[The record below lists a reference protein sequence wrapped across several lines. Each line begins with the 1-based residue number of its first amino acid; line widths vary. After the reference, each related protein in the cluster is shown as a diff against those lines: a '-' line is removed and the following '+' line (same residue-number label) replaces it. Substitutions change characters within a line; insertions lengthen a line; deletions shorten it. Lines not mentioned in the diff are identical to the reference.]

1 MLVVLFDVVY
11 IELTPLFCTSS
22 FNSPFGSRCV
32 GIHDTRVTNSVTSA
46 WLPSCRQLNALD
58 TDVHIDWNSSVHQ
71 ISVHHGCTFGE
82 ESMTAFSSYDK
93 FSEKICQ
100 LGLSHQISTQ
110 QELKKVDSPE
120 HPLVSSSR
128 GAGLSNNMPSQRTQ
142 EIDDLQKLQIA
153 LAMISKECPLVFKY
167 DPSHLIFGRVC
178 MIRKSRAFN
187 LSPYRRKSPDD
198 TTSDI
203 EEIPIEEIDAH
214 NPSHVIVREIAFG
227 QNTEPGCPPATL
239 WFGVPEDAI
248 ATCDFK
254 EQLRQNRKFKKE
266 QRKQQQG
273 FVSREQA
280 LSTKLSADGNI
291 LPTFSQFGS
300 VDDPLHQYY
309 MAHGAFKLF
318 YSQDQHVHDL
328 IRSVMILEIEKMKLN
343 GCRDSIMVPYTIST
357 NEEEQVVNA
366 TVTLHVKELVLTE
379 KIRALGHFFLDSSL
393 WPVNQGRQY
402 VTDSTPIPSTESA
415 YRVSS
420 NKAFQKSQ
428 WSSFVDN
435 LCNEN
440 DATVAVTMVNMQN
453 GGGKIRLR
461 IFEEMASANSPVFY
475 SDDSHQNLNAPQQTS
490 SSLLLSPSFSSF
502 FLDFEAQWKLVQEFY
517 DKDEGTISNLGR
529 SS

>member
-1 MLVVLFDVVY
+1 
-11 IELTPLFCTSS
+11 
-22 FNSPFGSRCV
+22 
-32 GIHDTRVTNSVTSA
+32 
-46 WLPSCRQLNALD
+46 
-58 TDVHIDWNSSVHQ
+58 
-71 ISVHHGCTFGE
+71 
-82 ESMTAFSSYDK
+82 MTVFSSYDK

-100 LGLSHQISTQ
+100 LGLSHRITQ
-110 QELKKVDSPE
+110 QEPKKVHSPE
-120 HPLVSSSR
+120 HPLAVSSR
-128 GAGLSNNMPSQRTQ
+128 GAGLSNNMPSQRAQ

-178 MIRKSRAFN
+178 MIRKSRAFD
-187 LSPYRRKSPDD
+187 LCPYRRKSPDG
-198 TTSDI
+198 TTRDI
-203 EEIPIEEIDAH
+203 EEIPIEEIDSH
-214 NPSHVIVREIAFG
+214 NPFHVIVREIAFG
-227 QNTEPGCPPATL
+227 QNTDPGCPPATL

-248 ATCDFK
+248 TTCDFK
-254 EQLRQNRKFKKE
+254 DQLKQNRKFKKD
-266 QRKQQQG
+266 QRKQQQE
-273 FVSREQA
+273 FVSREQD
-280 LSTKLSADGNI
+280 LSAKLSADGNI
-291 LPTFSQFGS
+291 LPTSSQFGS
-300 VDDPLHQYY
+300 GDDPLHQYH
-309 MAHGAFKLF
+309 MTHGAFKLF
-318 YSQDQHVHDL
+318 YSQDQQVHDL
-328 IRSVMILEIEKMKLN
+328 IRSVIILEIEKMKWD
-343 GCRDSIMVPYTIST
+343 GCRDSVMVPHTRST
-357 NEEEQVVNA
+357 SEEEQVVEA
-366 TVTLHVKELVLTE
+366 TATLYVKELVLTE